1 MTAKSPARRLRKV
14 LTPAVAT
21 IALASLVGWLAPGAT
36 ADPVSGNAE
45 LKSSASAFG
54 GYSGHREPKPTIV
67 LVHGAFTDASVWRG
81 VIDRLRSSGY
91 PVVAPAIPLRGLASD
106 SAYLAAFL
114 KTVQGPIVLVGH
126 SYAGA
131 VISSAAR
138 NNSSVRSLVYVAAFQ
153 PDAGETA
160 GGLNAKF
167 PGSKLGPATT
177 VALPYPG
184 GNDVYLKPEN
194 FRDVY
199 AGDVDSRTAN
209 EMAVTERPVEAS
221 ALSES
226 FQGAAAWHTI
236 PSWAIVADQD
246 QSLPPALER
255 YMADRAHSKVTSV
268 RSSHAV
274 PVSHPGPVTDVIVDA
289 ARSVR

>member
-1 MTAKSPARRLRKV
+1 MATKSPARRLRKALPPV
-14 LTPAVAT
+14 VAT
-21 IALASLVGWLAPGAT
+21 IALTGLVGWLAPGAT
-36 ADPVSGNAE
+36 ADPASGTAE
-45 LKSSASAFG
+45 MKSTAAYG
-54 GYSGHREPKPTIV
+54 GYSDHHEPKPTIV

-81 VIDRLRSSGY
+81 VIDRLRNRGY

-114 KTVQGPIVLVGH
+114 KTVQGPVVLVGH

-131 VISSAAR
+131 VITSAAR
-138 NNSSVRSLVYVAAFQ
+138 DNTNVRSLVYVAAFQ

-194 FRDVY
+194 FREVY
-199 AGDVDSRTAN
+199 AGDVDLRTAQ
-209 EMAVTERPVEAS
+209 EMAVTERPLEAA
-221 ALSES
+221 ALSEP

-255 YMADRAHSKVTSV
+255 FMADRAHSKITSV

>member
-1 MTAKSPARRLRKV
+1 MAANNPARRLGKA
-14 LTPAVAT
+14 LKPAVAT
-21 IALASLVGWLAPGAT
+21 IAVASLVGWLAPGAT
-36 ADPVSGNAE
+36 ADPASGTAE
-45 LKSSASAFG
+45 MKSAAAVYG
-54 GYSGHREPKPTIV
+54 GYSDQREPKPTIV

-81 VIDRLRSSGY
+81 VIDRLRSRGY

-114 KTVQGPIVLVGH
+114 KTVAGPIVLVGH

-138 NNSSVRSLVYVAAFQ
+138 DNTNVRSLVYVAAFQ

-177 VALPYPG
+177 VALAYPG

-194 FRDVY
+194 FREVY
-199 AGDVDSRTAN
+199 AGDVDPRTAE

-221 ALSES
+221 ALGES

-255 YMADRAHSKVTSV
+255 YMAGRAHSKITSV